1 MDGELVAERGEL
13 RFEAGA
19 ALRELPPAEALRSEL
34 LLQGGAQLARV
45 PLGRRD
51 LRTGLFSFF
60 FFSLFLFLFSQT
72 IYSLGLYELFRWV
85 CM

>member
-51 LRTGLFSFF
+51 LRTGLFSFLF
-60 FFSLFLFLFSQT
+60 SFSLFSFFPKDIFFGS
-72 IYSLGLYELFRWV
+72 V
-85 CM
+85 